1 MAAKKGSVEAF
12 KQAEAERQ
20 ERIKTKNKSGNK
32 LPEKIQK
39 SRDEFNAKVKKI
51 NESRVDQGSVAR
63 FKKAEE
69 ERKARVASFKSN
81 QKPIDP
87 VKRKEARSGTSN
99 TAVKTAATVGAAS
112 ASGDAMAKPK
122 AVSTTDKGIAAA
134 GSFAEAFKKARAKGE
149 GTKFAYNDKMYA
161 AVTKDDVSR
170 AGKTDLKDYLN
181 SLSRKDNTQIAKAPG
196 QMSDTF
202 KKGGS
207 VMARGCKLGRTKP
220 TKMY

>member
-20 ERIKTKNKSGNK
+20 ERLKTKNKSGNK
-32 LPEKIQK
+32 LPERIQK
-39 SRDEFNAKVKKI
+39 SREEFNTKVKKI

-87 VKRKEARSGTSN
+87 VKRKEARSGNSN

-112 ASGDAMAKPK
+112 ASGDAIAKPK

-134 GSFAEAFKKARAKGE
+134 GSFAEAFKKARSTGE

-181 SLSRKDNTQIAKAPG
+181 SLSRKDNTKIAKAPG

>member
-69 ERKARVASFKSN
+69 ERKARVASFKSK

-87 VKRKEARSGTSN
+87 VKRKEARSGNSN

>member
-1 MAAKKGSVEAF
+1 MAAKRGSVEAF

-87 VKRKEARSGTSN
+87 VKRKEAISGTSD

-181 SLSRKDNTQIAKAPG
+181 SLSRKDNTKIAKAPG

>member
-1 MAAKKGSVEAF
+1 MAAKRGSVEAF

-69 ERKARVASFKSN
+69 ERKARVASFKSK

-99 TAVKTAATVGAAS
+99 TAVKTAATIGAAS

-134 GSFAEAFKKARAKGE
+134 SSFAEAFKKARAKGE

-181 SLSRKDNTQIAKAPG
+181 SLSRKDNTKIAKAPG

>member
-20 ERIKTKNKSGNK
+20 ERLKTKNKSGNK

-39 SRDEFNAKVKKI
+39 SREEFNAKAKKI

-69 ERKARVASFKSN
+69 ERKARVASFKSK

-87 VKRKEARSGTSN
+87 VKRKEARSGTSD
-99 TAVKTAATVGAAS
+99 TAIKTAATVGAAS

-134 GSFAEAFKKARAKGE
+134 GSFADAFKTARSKGE

-181 SLSRKDNTQIAKAPG
+181 SLSRKDNTKIAKAPG

>member
-20 ERIKTKNKSGNK
+20 ERLKTKNKSGNK
-32 LPEKIQK
+32 LPERIQK
-39 SRDEFNAKVKKI
+39 SREEFNTKVKKI

-69 ERKARVASFKSN
+69 ERKARVASFKSK

-87 VKRKEARSGTSN
+87 VKRKEARSGNSN

-134 GSFAEAFKKARAKGE
+134 GSFADAFKAARSKGE

-181 SLSRKDNTQIAKAPG
+181 SLSRKDNTKIAKAPG
-196 QMSDTF
+196 QMSDKF

>member
-69 ERKARVASFKSN
+69 ERKARVASFKSK

-87 VKRKEARSGTSN
+87 VKRKEARSGNSN
-99 TAVKTAATVGAAS
+99 TAVKTAATIGAAS

-134 GSFAEAFKKARAKGE
+134 SSFAEAFKKARARGE

>member
-20 ERIKTKNKSGNK
+20 ERLKIKNKSGNK

-69 ERKARVASFKSN
+69 ERKARVASFKSK

-99 TAVKTAATVGAAS
+99 TAVKTAATIGAAS

-134 GSFAEAFKKARAKGE
+134 SSFAEAFKKARAKGE

>member
-20 ERIKTKNKSGNK
+20 ERLKIKNKSGNK

-87 VKRKEARSGTSN
+87 VKRKEAISGTSD

>member
-69 ERKARVASFKSN
+69 ERKARVASFKSK

-87 VKRKEARSGTSN
+87 VKRKEARSGNSN
-99 TAVKTAATVGAAS
+99 TAVKTAATIGAAS

-134 GSFAEAFKKARAKGE
+134 SSFAEAFKKARAKGE

>member
-69 ERKARVASFKSN
+69 ERKARVASFKSK

-99 TAVKTAATVGAAS
+99 TAVKTAATIGAAS